1 MTQSIP
7 TGKIDKSKKLFIA
20 SGVLAVLYAILP
32 LIMYGSNYLDAIFNT
47 YTDINTKVYAFSI
60 FLEYI
65 SFLVFG
71 TLCIVRRNNDTITTV
86 LAVLPFLFLLIS
98 QVSYISEMQYWPYSD
113 LFVELLILVEFLLL
127 PLISLTSRKN
137 PNTAKALW
145 IVTLVLSIISLL
157 LDLPLI
163 ATILR
168 DLPYYLQNYWQHIL
182 VNLQYFISPAFVA
195 CFGKACIESSPVTEE
210 SKPLTLFDG
219 YCDMTKHVLLL
230 LFTFGI
236 WQYIWIY
243 RTTEYLN
250 AAFDGQKRNPA
261 TKLLLCMFVPFYYI
275 YWVYQSAK
283 RIDALARQ
291 NGVASDISTVSTV
304 LAVFIDFVPPI
315 LMQSKLN
322 QICAGKGYPAY
333 AASPAPQ
340 PAYQAAPQPSYQ
352 PQPQPNYQPQPSYQ
366 ASAAPTPTAGGDT
379 ADELRK
385 LKSLLD
391 DGIITPEEFDAKK
404 KQILGL

>member
-7 TGKIDKSKKLFIA
+7 TGQIDKSKKLFIA
-20 SGVLAVLYAILP
+20 SGVLAVLYAVLP

-47 YTDINTKVYAFSI
+47 YTDINTKVYAFSS
-60 FLEYI
+60 FLNYI
-65 SFLVFG
+65 SFLIFG
-71 TLCIVRRNNDTITTV
+71 ILCIVRRNNDTITTV
-86 LAVLPFLFLLIS
+86 LTGLPFLFLLIS
-98 QVSYISEMQYWPYSD
+98 EVLYISEMQDWPYSD

-127 PLISLTSRKN
+127 PLISFTSRKN

-168 DLPYYLQNYWQHIL
+168 DLPYYLQNFWQHIL
-182 VNLQYFISPAFVA
+182 VNLKYFIFPAFVA
-195 CFGKACIESSPVTEE
+195 YFGKACIESSPVAQA

-219 YCDMTKHVLLL
+219 YCGMTKHVLLL

-250 AAFDGQKRNPA
+250 TVSGEEKRNPI

-340 PAYQAAPQPSYQ
+340 PAYQAAPQPT
-352 PQPQPNYQPQPSYQ
+352 YQPQPSYQ
-366 ASAAPTPTAGGDT
+366 TSAAPAQPTAGGDT

>member
-1 MTQSIP
+1 MA
-7 TGKIDKSKKLFIA
+7 L
-20 SGVLAVLYAILP
+20 
-32 LIMYGSNYLDAIFNT
+32 
-47 YTDINTKVYAFSI
+47 
-60 FLEYI
+60 
-65 SFLVFG
+65 
-71 TLCIVRRNNDTITTV
+71 
-86 LAVLPFLFLLIS
+86 
-98 QVSYISEMQYWPYSD
+98 
-113 LFVELLILVEFLLL
+113 VELLLL
-127 PLISLTSRKN
+127 PLISFTSRNN

-145 IVTLVLSIISLL
+145 IVTLLLSIIHILFSYILYHHLL
-157 LDLPLI
+157 LQL
-163 ATILR
+163 
-168 DLPYYLQNYWQHIL
+168 L
-182 VNLQYFISPAFVA
+182 VDSVFIAFVA
-195 CFGKACIESSPVTEE
+195 CFGKACITSSPVAEE
-210 SKPLTLFDG
+210 PKPLTFSDG

-236 WQYIWIY
+236 WQYLWIY

-250 AAFDGQKRNPA
+250 AAFDGQKRNPV

-304 LAVFIDFVPPI
+304 LAIFIGFVPPI

-322 QICAGKGYPAY
+322 QICASKGYPAY

-366 ASAAPTPTAGGDT
+366 TSAAPAQPTAGVDT

-404 KQILGL
+404 KQLLGL

>member
-7 TGKIDKSKKLFIA
+7 TSQIDKSKKLFIA
-20 SGVLAVLYAILP
+20 SGVLAVLYAVFP
-32 LIMYGSNYLDAIFNT
+32 LFMYGSNYLDIIFDT
-47 YTDINTKVYAFSI
+47 YTDINTKVVFFSI
-60 FLEYI
+60 ILEYI
-65 SFLVFG
+65 SFLIFG
-71 TLCIVRRNNDTITTV
+71 ILCIVRRNNDTITTV
-86 LAVLPFLFLLIS
+86 LTGLPFLFQLIS
-98 QVSYISEMQYWPYSD
+98 RVSFIFEMQYLPYFV
-113 LFVELLILVEFLLL
+113 LFIESMVLVELLLL
-127 PLISLTSRKN
+127 PLISFTSRNN

-145 IVTLVLSIISLL
+145 IVALLLSIIHILFSYILYHHLL
-157 LDLPLI
+157 LQL
-163 ATILR
+163 
-168 DLPYYLQNYWQHIL
+168 L
-182 VNLQYFISPAFVA
+182 VDFVFIAFVA
-195 CFGKACIESSPVTEE
+195 CFGKACITSSPVAEE
-210 SKPLTLFDG
+210 SKPLTFSDG

-236 WQYIWIY
+236 WQYLWIY

-250 AAFDGQKRNPA
+250 AAFDGQKRNPV

-304 LAVFIDFVPPI
+304 LAIFIGFVPPI

-322 QICAGKGYPAY
+322 QICASKGYPAY

-352 PQPQPNYQPQPSYQ
+352 PQTQTNYQPQSNYQ
-366 ASAAPTPTAGGDT
+366 APAAPTQPTAGVDT

-404 KQILGL
+404 KQLLGL